1 MTEAEVKEKLKST
14 DPGEIESALSMGNKW
29 EGMAPVLDLFQSIW
43 KMTYANT
50 SDPEFI
56 EFQQGSLAQKM
67 ALMNEQGGLIPSELT
82 SVEEVTQLDLGGFAE
97 SMLFPEL
104 IRYRKLQRLDLWENK
119 LSALPDE
126 FFGLNH
132 LKELYISC
140 NLKEIS
146 PLIKEFKQLKILA
159 LPGNEIEQ
167 IPNSIRLLSSLEEL
181 DLSNNS
187 LHMLPD
193 FLQKLPNLKKLVV
206 SGNPNLVVTSHQKE
220 SYAGKG
226 IEFIG

>member
-14 DPGEIESALSMGNKW
+14 DPGEIEWALAMGK
-29 EGMAPVLDLFQSIW
+29 EGAYLGPILDLFRSIW

-56 EFQQGSLAQKM
+56 EVQQGSLAQKI
-67 ALMNEQGGLIPSELT
+67 ALMNEQEDLIPAELT
-82 SVEEVTQLDLGGFAE
+82 SVEEVTRLDLGGFPE
-97 SMLFPEL
+97 SALFPEL
-104 IRYRKLQRLDLWENK
+104 IRYRKLQRLDLWENE
-119 LSALPDE
+119 LSTLPDE
-126 FFGLNH
+126 FFGLIH

-146 PLIKEFKQLKILA
+146 LLIKEFKHLKILA

-167 IPNSIRLLSSLEEL
+167 IPDSIRLLSSLEEL

-206 SGNPNLVVTSHQKE
+206 SGNPNLVVTPHQKE
-220 SYAGKG
+220 SYAGKS